1 MTEGQLHGLNE
12 SAIFHKQY
20 FINNILKVRQR
31 FRHRNSNRNPI
42 GDGGNEFGGLDFSFT
57 QRQCHRGSARR
68 ANGDHARCRRMRFHP
83 PPDAGCERSVTQRN
97 QEEIKRLR
105 PSAELYGN
113 RSGAFGDC
121 GIAPV
126 FDKQGSRFFGKL
138 ARPLFRGVEIEAEK
152 PHVVPKFPHALQ
164 LQRIRRFRGED
175 YKLET
180 ALARGIGH
188 SLSEIARRGAH
199 QLRRTRRKLGHEVIG
214 PASLEGTNRVYRLD
228 LENQSHAER
237 AAQLLAQELRSVQEN
252 RIDGVNC
259 FLNPLERKPGLEN
272 RMGSQS
278 VPPYAAGANHLRIV
292 ATPRIRPF
300 RIVPLL
306 LGLPIPANPRVR
318 ADSIRAAEG
327 KSKVPWA
334 WTRGSR
340 VEARRCTPSLVIPP
354 GTLARTPPH
363 FL

>member
-1 MTEGQLHGLNE
+1 MTEGQLHGSDE
-12 SAIFHKQY
+12 SAIVHQQY

-31 FRHRNSNRNPI
+31 FRNGNSNRNPI
-42 GDGGNEFGGLDFSFT
+42 RDGGNAFGGLGSPFT

-68 ANGDHARCRRMRFHP
+68 ANGDHACRRRMRFHP
-83 PPDAGCERSVTQRN
+83 PPDAGCERPVTQRN

-105 PSAELYGN
+105 PSAELYGH
-113 RSGAFGDC
+113 RSGPFSDR

-152 PHVVPKFPHALQ
+152 PHLSTKLPHALQ

-188 SLSEIARRGAH
+188 SLSEIAGRGAH

-214 PASLEGTNRVYRLD
+214 AASLEGTNRVYRLD
-228 LENQSHAER
+228 LENQTHAER
-237 AAQLLAQELRSVQEN
+237 AAQLLAQELRGVQEN
-252 RIDGVNC
+252 RIDGVNG
-259 FLNPLERKPGLEN
+259 FLNPRERKPGLEN

-278 VPPYAAGANHLRIV
+278 SPLTPPARTTGESPPLRETDNFALWRSFWV
-292 ATPRIRPF
+292 FPFARIRQCE
-300 RIVPLL
+300 RILF
-306 LGLPIPANPRVR
+306 GQPRASQR
-318 ADSIRAAEG
+318 
-327 KSKVPWA
+327 
-334 WTRGSR
+334 
-340 VEARRCTPSLVIPP
+340 L
-354 GTLARTPPH
+354 
-363 FL
+363 